1 MADCYS
7 SVPTLAGLVSACLAP
22 AWALL
27 QALPSAQSLALPC
40 FGRLFDVLV
49 IGFGAEPFSAAQ
61 AAAAQAAAAR
71 AARAA
76 QAAAAGAAA
85 AGAGVQAPVAPPL

>member
-1 MADCYS
+1 MADCCS
-7 SVPTLAGLVSACLAP
+7 SAPTLAGLVSACLAP

-49 IGFGAEPFSAAQ
+49 IGFGAEPFSAA
-61 AAAAQAAAAR
+61 AARAAQVAAR

-76 QAAAAGAAA
+76 QAAAAGA
-85 AGAGVQAPVAPPL
+85 QAPVAPPL